1 MRNSLVDNANS
12 AMEDIEEIVKLL
24 AKFITTDMT
33 KEELKVEL
41 KRYVGNGECDETNN
55 TRPDT
60 GRV

>member
-1 MRNSLVDNANS
+1 LRDSLEENANS
-12 AMEDIEEIVKLL
+12 AMEAVEKIVKLL

-41 KRYVGNGECDETNN
+41 KRYVGECDETNS

-60 GRV
+60 RRV